1 MKKLVFWHGW
11 GVGPAVWTDLVEQ
24 LRGLLNNP
32 YELVVQPLPG
42 YTPEQEPVVY
52 YSASGLLEDL
62 MKEITEPITLCGWS
76 LGAMLALLAASLFP
90 ERIEKLIL
98 IGATPRFMKRTDWSE
113 GVPLNMI
120 DKLGS
125 SLRVDP
131 ASTLRRFITI
141 FNQNDIHAREIARKL
156 TDITS
161 APAPS
166 LESGLDLLKHTDL
179 RPIVQNI
186 SQPVLLL
193 HGEKDPLM
201 PLSAAKWLQKH
212 LKQAQLAVLPQASH
226 APFLSDTLTS
236 AQFISDFL
244 NAAH

>member
-1 MKKLVFWHGW
+1 MNKLVFWHGW
-11 GVGPAVWTDLVEQ
+11 GLGPGVWNDLVEQ
-24 LRGLLNNP
+24 LRPLLSDK
-32 YELVVQPLPG
+32 YELVVQPQPA
-42 YTPEQEPVVY
+42 YTPERRPVIH
-52 YSASGLLEDL
+52 YSASELLKDL
-62 MKEITEPITLCGWS
+62 MRDLPTPVTICGWS
-76 LGAMLALLAASLFP
+76 LGAMLAMLAASLFP
-90 ERIEKLIL
+90 ERVDKLIL
-98 IGATPRFMKRTDWSE
+98 IGATPQFMKRTDWSD

-131 ASTLRRFITI
+131 SSTIRRFITI

-186 SQPVLLL
+186 SQPTLLL
-193 HGEKDPLM
+193 HGAKDPLM
-201 PLSAAKWLQKH
+201 PLSAAQWLQKNM
-212 LKQAQLAVLPQASH
+212 KQAQLAVLPNASH
-226 APFLSDTLTS
+226 APFLSDTQSST
-236 AQFISDFL
+236 QIISDFL
-244 NAAH
+244 NASH